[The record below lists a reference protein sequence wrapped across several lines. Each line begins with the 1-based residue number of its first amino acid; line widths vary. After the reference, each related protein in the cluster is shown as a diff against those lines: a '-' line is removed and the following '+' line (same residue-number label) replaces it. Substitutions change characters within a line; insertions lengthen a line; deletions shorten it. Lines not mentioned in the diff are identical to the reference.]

1 MSETVKIDAKELIR
15 QAIDAGLLD
24 SNATTN
30 CMHCKAIFP
39 IEYDSCPQCGRMKI
53 YHLKFK

>member
-24 SNATTN
+24 SNVTTN
-30 CMHCKAIFP
+30 CLHCKAIFP
-39 IEYDSCPQCGRMKI
+39 IEYDSCPQCGKMRI
-53 YHLKFK
+53 YHLMYK